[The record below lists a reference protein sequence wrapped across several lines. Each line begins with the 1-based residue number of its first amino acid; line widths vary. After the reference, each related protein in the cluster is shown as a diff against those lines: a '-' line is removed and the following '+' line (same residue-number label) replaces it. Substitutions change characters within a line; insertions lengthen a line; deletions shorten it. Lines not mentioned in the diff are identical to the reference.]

1 MKNKLFLAAGIL
13 MLMPLTAH
21 AQGFIKRAF
30 NVLITSEPAQ
40 VESSHK
46 LNKNPETGVKEG
58 QLDVYEFTIP
68 ISHHDLVD
76 NVERAFE
83 QDKEKAYSMKQ
94 EVIRLHEFGR
104 RW

>member
-13 MLMPLTAH
+13 ILMPLTTH

-46 LNKNPETGVKEG
+46 LNKNPET
-58 QLDVYEFTIP
+58 
-68 ISHHDLVD
+68 
-76 NVERAFE
+76 
-83 QDKEKAYSMKQ
+83 
-94 EVIRLHEFGR
+94 RLG
-104 RW
+104 

>member
-40 VESSHK
+40 C
-46 LNKNPETGVKEG
+46 GCR
-58 QLDVYEFTIP
+58 Y
-68 ISHHDLVD
+68 
-76 NVERAFE
+76 
-83 QDKEKAYSMKQ
+83 
-94 EVIRLHEFGR
+94 R
-104 RW
+104 RYGLSGY